1 MSLFESH
8 WLILVKLNLSREP
21 ETGNNVH
28 MVISHISHTGGGGG
42 VVRGGG

>member
-28 MVISHISHTGGGGG
+28 MVISHTEGGG
-42 VVRGGG
+42 VMRGGG